1 MFFVQYLETHME
13 RHNPELHKRTY
24 FFNTYF
30 FERLTKDGSHRH
42 VNYESV
48 SRWTK
53 AIDLFSRDFVVVP
66 VNENLHWYLAII
78 CNLPQLRGPSQE
90 GESEEP
96 HIVIEEDAAVNG
108 TELTETETDRPPLVE
123 ADLAPEVQ
131 EQLAHQ
137 ENETRQS
144 LAELTIYDQMPD
156 TTKVPQSGSKLGPGR
171 KSKQQI
177 RRSLPKYESDQ
188 PIIITLDSLGL
199 SRYSTCSALKQYIVA
214 EGKDKRN
221 LEIDST
227 SIRGMTAKEI
237 PNQNNFSDCGLYLCM
252 YLEQFVADPHKFIDR
267 ILQRNEDAQQ
277 WPKQIRSG
285 SLRSR
290 LRELIL
296 EVHRRQ
302 EKEESQYEIPKV
314 GDMMIERQTDSS
326 PTARQYSKSDVQSAR
341 ERFDRVA
348 DGLTVQAGASGVRIG
363 GAEGE
368 KVAPSSLEESVF
380 DLQGTRRH
388 GLTGSK
394 PPTDSSHVIKPKT
407 AMSQASKHEGSSEQ
421 AQRDKSAIGRNLAN
435 GRETV
440 TGSDAAL
447 THEQQQHSKRRPLDE
462 IDALVGPREIFP
474 RETRSSKW
482 FHESPSDLTAQ
493 LRSSTRQLDTRK
505 RKRNPGDDEEAIKS
519 GRPSSGFLVGIE
531 SWAEKSGA
539 VVSEQNEQVVG
550 DAKRATNVRV
560 EVKASQDSEGVDHGS
575 SARKCRKKTP
585 IADGQSRSFEQ
596 EIADSQEAAG
606 GTAEQVQDSGRRTL
620 HFTRK
625 KTPPEPA
632 FGSQRQPASRIE
644 VIKDSQEAS
653 SGDDDNEMLLK

>member
-96 HIVIEEDAAVNG
+96 PIVIEEDAAVNG
-108 TELTETETDRPPLVE
+108 TELTETETGRPPRVE
-123 ADLAPEVQ
+123 SDLAPEAH
-131 EQLAHQ
+131 EQQTHR

-144 LAELTIYDQMPD
+144 LAELTIYDQMPG
-156 TTKVPQSGSKLGPGR
+156 TTEVPQSGSKAGAGR

-199 SRYSTCSALKQYIVA
+199 SRYGTCSALKQYIVA

-227 SIRGMTAKEI
+227 AIRGMTAKEI
-237 PNQNNFSDCGLYLCM
+237 PTQNNFSDCGLYLCM

-314 GDMMIERQTDSS
+314 GDMMIERQANSS
-326 PTARQYSKSDVQSAR
+326 PTERQYSKSDVQSAR

-348 DGLTVQAGASGVRIG
+348 DGLTVQAGASGVRKG
-363 GAEGE
+363 GVEGE
-368 KVAPSSLEESVF
+368 RVAVSSLEERVS
-380 DLQGTRRH
+380 DLQGTGRR
-388 GLTGSK
+388 GLNGSK
-394 PPTDSSHVIKPKT
+394 SPTDESHAIKPKT
-407 AMSQASKHEGSSEQ
+407 AMSQAPKPEGSSEQ
-421 AQRDKSAIGRNLAN
+421 AP
-435 GRETV
+435 
-440 TGSDAAL
+440 
-447 THEQQQHSKRRPLDE
+447 H
-462 IDALVGPREIFP
+462 F
-474 RETRSSKW
+474 
-482 FHESPSDLTAQ
+482 
-493 LRSSTRQLDTRK
+493 RK
-505 RKRNPGDDEEAIKS
+505 
-519 GRPSSGFLVGIE
+519 V
-531 SWAEKSGA
+531 
-539 VVSEQNEQVVG
+539 
-550 DAKRATNVRV
+550 
-560 EVKASQDSEGVDHGS
+560 ASN
-575 SARKCRKKTP
+575 C
-585 IADGQSRSFEQ
+585 
-596 EIADSQEAAG
+596 
-606 GTAEQVQDSGRRTL
+606 
-620 HFTRK
+620 
-625 KTPPEPA
+625 
-632 FGSQRQPASRIE
+632 
-644 VIKDSQEAS
+644 
-653 SGDDDNEMLLK
+653 